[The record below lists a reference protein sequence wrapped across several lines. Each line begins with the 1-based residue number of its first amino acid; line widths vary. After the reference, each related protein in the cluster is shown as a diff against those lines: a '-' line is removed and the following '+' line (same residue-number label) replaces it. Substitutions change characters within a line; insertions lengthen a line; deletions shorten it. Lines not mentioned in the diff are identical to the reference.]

1 MSRRIKN
8 VLTWLEDSAKRTPN
22 KIVFAD
28 EHNEISYKDFV
39 QEAKTMAAGLAKI
52 VKPCSPVAVLGNKSV
67 ETLVA
72 FFASIYA
79 GCFYVPLNP
88 AHPNDRKQRILNK
101 LNNPYLIVTSG
112 EIAPDFVEKSKIL
125 TSQNLR
131 GGDFLDFESCLAGQI
146 DTDPLYVIFTSGS
159 TGEPKGIAVSHRS
172 VIDFIEEFTDQFDMD
187 ENEVFASQAPFD
199 FDVSVKDIYSTI
211 KCGATMQIVPKAKFS
226 FPTMLIDYLCERKV
240 TTLVWAV
247 SALCIISGFR
257 SFSYKIPTTL
267 KKVLFSG
274 EAMPIKQL
282 NYWKK
287 YLPDVKYVN
296 LYGPTEITCNCTFYE
311 IPQGPFEGEALP
323 IGRAFTN
330 ERIVLLKEDGT
341 TTKTPNEQGE
351 ICVVGSAL
359 SLGYY
364 NSPVETANAFV
375 KNPEQTAYEE
385 KMYKTGDLGFYD
397 EDGLLQFCGRKD
409 YQIKY
414 MGHRIELG
422 EIETATLTLK
432 GVSRAVCIFEEK
444 KQKIFMFCQSEI
456 EPAEINTYLR
466 TKLPAFMIP
475 HHIVVVKAM
484 PLTENGKVNRKKLME
499 EFAV

>member
-257 SFSYKIPTTL
+257 SFSYKIPTTI

-444 KQKIFMFCQSEI
+444 KQNIFMFCQSEI

>member
-8 VLTWLEDSAKRTPN
+8 VLTWLEDSASRTPD
-22 KIVFAD
+22 KTVFAD
-28 EHNEISYKDFV
+28 ENSAITYKDFV
-39 QEAKTMAAGLAKI
+39 LKAKTMA
-52 VKPCSPVAVLGNKSV
+52 VKLTKVIEPCSPVAVLGNKSV
-67 ETLVA
+67 ETLIA
-72 FFASIYA
+72 FFAVVYA
-79 GCFYVPLNP
+79 GSFYVPLNP
-88 AHPNDRKQRILNK
+88 AHPDERKQRILNK
-101 LNNPYLIVTSG
+101 LNNPYVIVTNG
-112 EIAPDFVEKSKIL
+112 EVLPDFVDKAKVIEMSYED
-125 TSQNLR
+125 NC
-131 GGDFLDFESCLAGQI
+131 DFSCLERVRMSQI

-172 VIDFIEEFTDQFDMD
+172 VIDFIEEFTCQFDMD

-211 KCGATMQIVPKAKFS
+211 KCGATMQIIPKAKFS
-226 FPTMLIDYLCERKV
+226 FPTILIDYLCEREV
-240 TTLVWAV
+240 TTLIWAV

-257 SFSYKIPTTL
+257 SFSYKVPTTI

-296 LYGPTEITCNCTFYE
+296 LYGPTEITCNCTFFE
-311 IPQGPFEGEALP
+311 IPEGAFEGEALP
-323 IGRAFTN
+323 IGRPFEN
-330 ERIVLLKEDGT
+330 ERIILLKEDGT
-341 TTKTPNEQGE
+341 TTKEPNVLGE

-375 KNPEQTAYEE
+375 LNPDQKAYEE
-385 KMYKTGDLGFYD
+385 KMYKTGDLGFYG
-397 EDGLLQFCGRKD
+397 EDGLLHFSGRAD

-422 EIETATLTLK
+422 EIENATLSFK

-444 KQKIFMFCQSEI
+444 RQKIYMFCQGDVEGD
-456 EPAEINTYLR
+456 EINIFLR
-466 TKLPAFMIP
+466 TKLPPFMIP
-475 HHIVVVKAM
+475 HHIVVVKEM

-499 EFAV
+499 DYKA

>member
-1 MSRRIKN
+1 MSRRIIN

-257 SFSYKIPTTL
+257 SFSYKIPTTI

>member
-1 MSRRIKN
+1 
-8 VLTWLEDSAKRTPN
+8 
-22 KIVFAD
+22 
-28 EHNEISYKDFV
+28 
-39 QEAKTMAAGLAKI
+39 
-52 VKPCSPVAVLGNKSV
+52 
-67 ETLVA
+67 
-72 FFASIYA
+72 
-79 GCFYVPLNP
+79 
-88 AHPNDRKQRILNK
+88 
-101 LNNPYLIVTSG
+101 
-112 EIAPDFVEKSKIL
+112 
-125 TSQNLR
+125 
-131 GGDFLDFESCLAGQI
+131 
-146 DTDPLYVIFTSGS
+146 
-159 TGEPKGIAVSHRS
+159 
-172 VIDFIEEFTDQFDMD
+172 MD

-257 SFSYKIPTTL
+257 SFSYKIPTTI

>member
-226 FPTMLIDYLCERKV
+226 FPTMPIDYLCERKV

-257 SFSYKIPTTL
+257 SFSYKIPTTI

>member
-72 FFASIYA
+72 FFFFFYA

-257 SFSYKIPTTL
+257 SFSYKIPTTI

>member
-240 TTLVWAV
+240 TTVVWAV

-257 SFSYKIPTTL
+257 SFSYKIPTTI

>member
-28 EHNEISYKDFV
+28 EQNEISYKDFV

-257 SFSYKIPTTL
+257 SFSYKIPTTI

>member
-257 SFSYKIPTTL
+257 SFSYKIPTTI

-484 PLTENGKVNRKKLME
+484 PLTENGKVSRKKLME

>member
-257 SFSYKIPTTL
+257 SFSYKIPTTI

-323 IGRAFTN
+323 FGRAFTN

>member
-39 QEAKTMAAGLAKI
+39 QEAQTMAAGLAKI

-257 SFSYKIPTTL
+257 SFSYKIPTTI

>member
-52 VKPCSPVAVLGNKSV
+52 VKPCSPIAVLGNKSV

-131 GGDFLDFESCLAGQI
+131 GGDFLDFESRLAGQI

-257 SFSYKIPTTL
+257 SFSYKIPTTI

-397 EDGLLQFCGRKD
+397 EEGLLQFCGRKD

>member
-112 EIAPDFVEKSKIL
+112 EIAPDLVEKSKIL

-257 SFSYKIPTTL
+257 SFSYKIPTTI